1 VPMASGDDG
10 GGSIR
15 IPASCCGL
23 FGFKPSR
30 GMTPTGPGFGEL
42 WRGYA
47 IEHVITRSVRDSAA
61 MLDATAGADPGAP
74 YGAPRP
80 ARPFLDEAGTEPG
93 PLRIAFT
100 GSPLLGGHG
109 VHPDCLAALESS
121 ARLLA
126 SLGHHVEEAVPPV
139 DREAYALAF
148 MTVIACELRAEIEN
162 FARSTGRAIHASQ
175 FETATWGLALLGRT
189 IKAATYVNAVRT
201 LQLAARTMAP
211 FFERYDVLLT
221 PTLATPP
228 AVIGSLQ
235 PSAGERRLLRIVN
248 RLNAGWLLQALGVL
262 DSVAEKIFD
271 YVPFT
276 ALFNATGQPA
286 MSVPLHWNGEGLPVG
301 VQFVGKFGSDAAL
314 FRLAGQLERA
324 QPWFERAPAGYP
336 GRPDDA

>member
-1 VPMASGDDG
+1 
-10 GGSIR
+10 
-15 IPASCCGL
+15 
-23 FGFKPSR
+23 
-30 GMTPTGPGFGEL
+30 
-42 WRGYA
+42 
-47 IEHVITRSVRDSAA
+47 
-61 MLDATAGADPGAP
+61 
-74 YGAPRP
+74 
-80 ARPFLDEAGTEPG
+80 
-93 PLRIAFT
+93 
-100 GSPLLGGHG
+100 
-109 VHPDCLAALESS
+109 
-121 ARLLA
+121 
-126 SLGHHVEEAVPPV
+126 
-139 DREAYALAF
+139 

-162 FARSTGRAIHASQ
+162 FARSTGRVIHASQ

-262 DSVAEKIFD
+262 DSAADRIFD

-286 MSVPLHWNGEGLPVG
+286 MSVPLHWNGCRSTTDNKTNDLQTLCGL
-301 VQFVGKFGSDAAL
+301 
-314 FRLAGQLERA
+314 
-324 QPWFERAPAGYP
+324 
-336 GRPDDA
+336 